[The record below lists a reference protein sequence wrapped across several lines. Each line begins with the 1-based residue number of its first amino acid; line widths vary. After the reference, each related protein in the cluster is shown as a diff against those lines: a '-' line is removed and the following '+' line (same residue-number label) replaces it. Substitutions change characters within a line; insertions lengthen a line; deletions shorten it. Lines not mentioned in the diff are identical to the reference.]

1 MPQSERG
8 SPSSGTPT
16 QKRPAQH
23 HKTCGCELTHYTAIQ
38 AAFSRSLLDWQRQ
51 WHRITAESLL
61 ALPEHGIA
69 ISYRQSLCGGY
80 VATLLHR
87 DGGGIDSGLC
97 PSLLEAR
104 SIVLGQGLE
113 DTP

>member
-8 SPSSGTPT
+8 SPASGN
-16 QKRPAQH
+16 PANERSGRH
-23 HKTCGCELTHYTAIQ
+23 HACGCELTHYTAIQ
-38 AAFSRSLLDWQRQ
+38 AAFSRSLVDWQKQ
-51 WHRITAESLL
+51 WNRVTAESLL
-61 ALPEHGIA
+61 ALADHGIA

-97 PSLLEAR
+97 PSLHVAR

-113 DTP
+113 DAP

>member
-8 SPSSGTPT
+8 SQTSGTQT
-16 QKRPAQH
+16 KQRPEQH
-23 HKTCGCELTHYTAIQ
+23 RETCGCELTHYTAIQ

-51 WHRITAESLL
+51 WHRITTESLL
-61 ALPEHGIA
+61 ALPDHGIA

-97 PSLLEAR
+97 PSLQEAR
-104 SIVLGQGLE
+104 SFVLGQGLE
-113 DTP
+113 ETP

>member
-1 MPQSERG
+1 MTHSKRG
-8 SPSSGTPT
+8 SPASANPT
-16 QKRPAQH
+16 KKRPAQH
-23 HKTCGCELTHYTAIQ
+23 LKTCGCELKHYTAIQ
-38 AAFSRSLLDWQRQ
+38 AAFSRSLVEWQRQ
-51 WHRITAESLL
+51 WNRITAESLL

>member
-1 MPQSERG
+1 MPQPERG
-8 SPSSGTPT
+8 SPASGN
-16 QKRPAQH
+16 QAKGRPDQP
-23 HKTCGCELTHYTAIQ
+23 HKTCRCELGHYTAIQ
-38 AAFSRSLLDWQRQ
+38 AAFSSSLVAWQRQ
-51 WHRITAESLL
+51 WNRITAESLL

-87 DGGGIDSGLC
+87 DGGGIDSGFC
-97 PSLLEAR
+97 PSLQEAR

-113 DTP
+113 DSP